1 MAGSSSTSWGMH
13 EPDPKA
19 IVWEYIRSLG
29 LDPHATGYKL
39 FNLRAQATAKEVA
52 IMARHH
58 SLALHPDKK
67 MLDQWLMNKGNFS
80 QSFISTAKNE
90 LASFYSHFLQE
101 REKLVDFDEKLH
113 KQARCCTY
121 GDIALPSAVCTHT
134 YNAEYGNETKCAHSN
149 YRCNLLMLN
158 VYLVAGLHRQG

>member
-39 FNLRAQATAKEVA
+39 FNLRSQATAKEVA

-90 LASFYSHFLQE
+90 LASFYSQFLQE

-121 GDIALPSAVCTHT
+121 GDI
-134 YNAEYGNETKCAHSN
+134 
-149 YRCNLLMLN
+149 LL
-158 VYLVAGLHRQG
+158 YLVQFALAHTMQSMAMKPNVHTQITDAIC

>member
-39 FNLRAQATAKEVA
+39 FNLRSQATAKEVA
-52 IMARHH
+52 IMARSH
-58 SLALHPDKK
+58 SLALHLDKER
-67 MLDQWLMNKGNFS
+67 LEQWLRSKGTFNHQFLNA
-80 QSFISTAKNE
+80 AKQE
-90 LASFYSHFLQE
+90 LAAFYNCFLQE
-101 REKLVDFDEKLH
+101 KGKLVDFDEKLH

-121 GDIALPSAVCTHT
+121 GDIALPSAVCSHT
-134 YNAEYGNETKCAHSN
+134 YNAEYGKETKCAHPN
-149 YRCNLLMLN
+149 YRCNVLILN
-158 VYLVAGLHRQG
+158 VYLVTGLH